1 MNQETLTQPDSPE
14 KDTNNPDLPKVEK
27 TFFESGKLKRERIT
41 NPDGSEIIK
50 RYGVIGLDYEHTTN
64 PDGSETER
72 YYNKASD
79 GSHYVYLDQSKSP
92 DGLRS
97 EKHYV
102 RYGGSTRLTF
112 GQHQEPDGLWV
123 RQFYDAESDQPIDN
137 PHY

>member
-1 MNQETLTQPDSPE
+1 MSQETLTRPDSPE
-14 KDTNNPDLPKVEK
+14 KDTDNPDQPKVEK

-50 RYGVIGLDYEHTTN
+50 HHGSIGLDCEHVIN
-64 PDGSETER
+64 PDSSETEN

-79 GSHYVYLDQSKSP
+79 GSHYVYLEKSKSP

-112 GQHQEPDGLWV
+112 GRHQGPDGLWV
-123 RQFYDAESDQPIDN
+123 RQFYDAESGQPIEK